1 MSSTFILYKKIV
13 FNRKFKFR
21 FKSHIGLAEKNP
33 LINLL
38 FHTPF
43 VLIITVE
50 IALAY
55 FFWQAYGTIAFLI
68 GPLRTWS
75 VILNMVLWYQ
85 AQKIPLKELRPA
97 AEIWSSLEK
106 MNEHQSN

>member
-1 MSSTFILYKKIV
+1 MQIV
-13 FNRKFKFR
+13 LIEGEFSLNFVLRIHFNRQIVCR

-33 LINLL
+33 IINLL

-85 AQKIPLKELRPA
+85 AQKIPLKELR
-97 AEIWSSLEK
+97 
-106 MNEHQSN
+106 